1 MCWHPGEDQFGLP
14 ISYDHA
20 SVTQL
25 LKEALVRGFSAQ
37 VIESELWE
45 ALFLAATEAATG
57 VHTTVAAND
66 AINELRKWLGN
77 LLTEGE

>member
-14 ISYDHA
+14 IDYDHA

-25 LKEALVRGFSAQ
+25 LKEALVRGFSAH
-37 VIESELWE
+37 VESDVWE
-45 ALFLAATEAATG
+45 ALFLAASEAVTG
-57 VHTTVAAND
+57 VHTSVAAND
-66 AINELRKWLGN
+66 AFSKLKQWLGD